1 MIGYILPVMVSPPV
15 GFVIPRVRGNG
26 RAYLAACLATCF
38 RADPGDPPEAY
49 ELRDVAR
56 STAAAMAIVMDQDD
70 ARRIETF
77 ATLASDILLELA
89 KEERIVVMCLAIR
102 ILIEDDHEECF
113 DLDVAVKRVS
123 ALYTPTEHHERVARK
138 VVEVVTT

>member
-1 MIGYILPVMVSPPV
+1 MIGYILPAMVSPPV

-56 STAAAMAIVMDQDD
+56 STAAAMAIVMYQDA

-77 ATLASDILLELA
+77 AALASDILLELA
-89 KEERIVVMCLAIR
+89 KKERIVVMCLTIR